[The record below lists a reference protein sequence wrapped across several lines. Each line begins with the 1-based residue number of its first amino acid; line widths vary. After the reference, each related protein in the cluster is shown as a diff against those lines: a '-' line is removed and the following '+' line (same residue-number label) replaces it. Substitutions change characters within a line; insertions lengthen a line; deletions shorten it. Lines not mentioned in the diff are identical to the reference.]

1 MKSFYGDELRQSLAD
16 ALGNALGIPVDAGT
30 VRLPAREAHAS
41 YRPPQGANA
50 ADVRPAD
57 FAPLYGA
64 PLVSQVRLVNGW
76 LLFDCS
82 AGFFSAL
89 VEQVNRTLPLPT
101 EDCGIHAINRMR
113 ALSRHCGS
121 GCPDIPAFHRALI
134 LALVADQSPAAARQA
149 GFAATALFHSIP
161 PKDRPALLPS
171 CGALGGALA
180 RLLASA
186 RLSVH
191 PSVQRSFF

>member
-1 MKSFYGDELRQSLAD
+1 MKSFFGSEIRQSLAD
-16 ALGNALGIPVDAGT
+16 ALGGVLGIRVDAGK

-41 YRPPQGANA
+41 YRPPQEVNA
-50 ADVRPAD
+50 SGVCAAD

-82 AGFFSAL
+82 AAFFGAL
-89 VEQVNRTLPLPT
+89 VEQVNHTLPLPT
-101 EDCGIHAINRMR
+101 LDCGSHAINRMR
-113 ALSRHCGS
+113 TLSRHGGS

-134 LALVADQSPAAARQA
+134 LALAADQSPAAFRQA
-149 GFAATALFHSIP
+149 EQAAIALFHSLP
-161 PKDRPALLPS
+161 PRERPALLS
-171 CGALGGALA
+171 DCGALGGALA

-186 RLSVH
+186 RLSC
-191 PSVQRSFF
+191 